1 MMATETTTKPKELI
15 RPMPANWWLQRTSY
29 TLVIIRDFTSL
40 FIAGYCI
47 FLLVLMYRA
56 AGSAESFRT
65 FYESLASPLSFVL
78 HLIVLPFAVY
88 NSITFCHLAPRAM
101 PVFRGEERVP
111 DAVIVGA
118 QYAIWI
124 LLSLILFFI
133 ALVA

>member
-1 MMATETTTKPKELI
+1 MATEATTKPKELI
-15 RPMPANWWLQRTSY
+15 RPIPANWWLQRTSY
-29 TLVIIRDFTSL
+29 TLCIIRDFTSV

-56 AGSAESFRT
+56 GQDAESFRAL
-65 FYESLASPLSFVL
+65 YESLRSPVSVIL

-88 NSITFCHLAPRAM
+88 NSVTFCHLAPRVM

-118 QYAIWI
+118 QYAIWT
-124 LLSLILFFI
+124 LFSLILIVI

>member
-1 MMATETTTKPKELI
+1 MATETTTKPKELI

-29 TLVIIRDFTSL
+29 TLCIVRDFTSL

-56 AGSAESFRT
+56 GQDTQSFRA
-65 FYESLASPLSFVL
+65 FYESLSSPVSLIL
-78 HLIVLPFAVY
+78 HLIVLPFAAY
-88 NSITFCHLAPRAM
+88 NSITLCHLAPRVM

-124 LLSLILFFI
+124 LLSLILFVI
-133 ALVA
+133 ALIV